1 MHKVEKCLDGPLL
14 PQKKLRGKAEPRLV
28 KEKEKKKKKNTY
40 ACRQHNLIIY
50 G

>member
-28 KEKEKKKKKNTY
+28 KEKEKKKKRTRTPV
-40 ACRQHNLIIY
+40 ASTI
-50 G
+50 

>member
-28 KEKEKKKKKNTY
+28 KKEHVRLSPAQFNY
-40 ACRQHNLIIY
+40 LWVV
-50 G
+50 